1 MVCRLFKGSMEKQM
15 AIPDGRGVVAS
26 FAAIAVLLITL
37 NTAHSAPVHGINI
50 SAIAEAPLVEKSVII
65 NRTPRRYSC
74 WWQRT
79 RHLGI
84 PRRISGWHG

>member
-1 MVCRLFKGSMEKQM
+1 M
-15 AIPDGRGVVAS
+15 AIPDGGWVIAS
-26 FAAIAVLLITL
+26 FAAIAVLLITI
-37 NTAHSAPVHGINI
+37 NAAHSAPVHGINT
-50 SAIAEAPLVEKSVII
+50 SAFVETSLFEKSVII

-84 PRRISGWHG
+84 PRRICAWHG

>member
-1 MVCRLFKGSMEKQM
+1 M
-15 AIPDGRGVVAS
+15 AIPDWRWAIAS
-26 FAAIAVLLITL
+26 FAAIAVLLTTL
-37 NTAHSAPVHGINI
+37 NTARPAHFHGINA
-50 SAIAEAPLVEKSVII
+50 SAIAKTSLVEKSVII

-84 PRRISGWHG
+84 PRRICGWHG